1 MTDKT
6 TAALAAE
13 EWTALSR
20 PLDRVIGK
28 RSANALAKL
37 KLHTV
42 EDLLLHVPFR
52 LTRRGELMP
61 IEAVREG
68 ESVTVVAQ
76 VVDTHIR
83 PMNQRRGF
91 ILNVDIS
98 DGVHDLELTFF
109 AKSSRPLKFHAAK
122 LQPGTVATFSGT
134 ISTYRGQLQLAH
146 PEYQTYA
153 DESEIDADELMRPI
167 PIYHASAK
175 VPSWQI
181 HKAITMVLAT
191 IKPDDVPDPLP
202 EDYRRTH
209 QLPDRFTAL
218 KALHLPTDDAQWK
231 QAVNRMKH
239 EEAFI
244 LQTLLAQQFRAS
256 KENEAPACPLRAD
269 GMREQFLTR
278 LPFTLTAGQ
287 KEVIAEISGELA
299 QKTPTRRLL
308 QGDVGS
314 GKTIVAVLAMLQVVD
329 AGYQAVLIAPTEVL
343 ARQHYST
350 IAQLLGAQ
358 AWGGKLELL
367 TGSVSAAERRKTLAT
382 LASGIPGIVIGT
394 HALLQEGVQL
404 PRLGF
409 VVVDEQHRFGVD
421 QRDKLATGAHLLVMT
436 ATPIPR
442 TIAMTSFGELEVS
455 TLSELPAGRSPI
467 TTNLVPSFAE
477 RWVARVWQRVR
488 EEIDAG
494 GRAYVVAPRIS
505 PTQDEDTGSVSA
517 QLSEPKQLELVE
529 KSPPPSVSEIAEQL
543 AAEPAL
549 SGIAIGMMHGQLAPA
564 EKTDAMAAFSAG
576 RTPVLVATT
585 VIEVGVDVPEATVM
599 VICGAE
605 NFGLSQLHQ
614 LRGRIGR
621 GSQPGICLAIHS
633 AVSGTYAYERL
644 QAFAETTN
652 GFELAQKDLELR
664 SEGNVLGADQSG
676 HRSSL
681 RFVKVTSDET
691 VIAQART
698 AARELIETDPE
709 LVEHPQLRAKIQQ
722 LDDTRTEYLAK
733 G

>member
-6 TAALAAE
+6 TAAVAAE

-20 PLDRVIGK
+20 PLARVIGN

-37 KLHTV
+37 GLHTV
-42 EDLLLHVPFR
+42 EDLLLHLPFR

-61 IEAVREG
+61 IKAVHEG

-76 VVDTHIR
+76 VVDTNIR

-91 ILNVDIS
+91 ILNVEIS
-98 DGVHDLELTFF
+98 DGVHELELTFF
-109 AKSSRPLKFHAAK
+109 AKSARPLQFHAAK

-134 ISTYRGQLQLAH
+134 ISTYRGQLQLTH

-153 DESEIDADELMRPI
+153 DESEIDATELQRPI

-181 HKAITMVLAT
+181 HKAITTVLAT
-191 IKPDDVPDPLP
+191 ITPADIPDPLP
-202 EDYRRTH
+202 ADYRQAH
-209 QLPDRFTAL
+209 QLPNRFAAL
-218 KALHLPTDDAQWK
+218 TALHLPTDDAEWE
-231 QAVNRMKH
+231 QAITRMKH

-244 LQTLLAQQFRAS
+244 LQALLAQQFQAS
-256 KENEAPACPLRAD
+256 QENDAPACPPQAG
-269 GMREQFLTR
+269 GMRELFANR
-278 LPFTLTAGQ
+278 LPFTLTASQ
-287 KEVIAEISGELA
+287 QEVIAEISGELSR
-299 QKTPTRRLL
+299 TLPTRRLL

-314 GKTIVAVLAMLQVVD
+314 GKTIVALLAMLQVVD
-329 AGYQAVLIAPTEVL
+329 AGYQAVLVTPTEVL
-343 ARQHYST
+343 ARQHYAT
-350 IAQLLGAQ
+350 ILQLLGELG
-358 AWGGKLELL
+358 WGQKVELL
-367 TGSVSAAERRKTLAT
+367 TGSLTAGERRRALAT
-382 LASGIPGIVIGT
+382 LASGAPGITIGT

-421 QRDKLATGAHLLVMT
+421 QRDKLAVGAHLLVMT

-455 TLSELPAGRSPI
+455 TLRELPAGRSPI

-477 RWVARVWQRVR
+477 RWVKRVWQRVR
-488 EEIDAG
+488 EEVDAG

-505 PTQDEDTGSVSA
+505 PNQDEEIDARAS
-517 QLSEPKQLELVE
+517 QLEEPKQLELME
-529 KSPPPSVSEIAEQL
+529 KTPPPSVTELAQQL

-549 SGIAIGMMHGQLAPA
+549 AGTAIGVMHGRLTPA
-564 EKTDAMAAFSAG
+564 EKTAAMSDFAAG

-585 VIEVGVDVPEATVM
+585 VIEVGVDVPQATAM

-621 GSQPGICLAIHS
+621 GTQPGICLAIHS
-633 AVSGTYAYERL
+633 ALEGTYAYERL
-644 QAFAETTN
+644 HAFAQTTD
-652 GFELAQKDLELR
+652 GFELARRDLELR
-664 SEGNVLGADQSG
+664 SEGNVLGTAQSG
-676 HRSSL
+676 RKSGL
-681 RFVKVTSDET
+681 RFVKVTSDEAI
-691 VIAQART
+691 IAQARI
-698 AARELIETDPE
+698 AARALIAADPRLE
-709 LVEHPQLRAKIQQ
+709 QHPQLRAKIQQ
-722 LDDTRTEYLAK
+722 LDKNRTEYLAK